1 MASKEDFEA
10 FIEELGDRT
19 YGTGERAEVNVA
31 PLIRPLLDI
40 FETDP
45 NFTNEMSDQIYRIV
59 YPEGD

>member
-40 FETDP
+40 FESDP
-45 NFTNEMSDQIYRIV
+45 NFTEEMGDQIYRIV

>member
-1 MASKEDFEA
+1 MASKEDFKA

-40 FETDP
+40 FESDP
-45 NFTNEMSDQIYRIV
+45 NFTKEMGDQIYRIV